1 MGCILTQ
8 SMVLDCK
15 ESVGGIKNA
24 YFMSW
29 ADLLVVTETAG
40 VVTAITKAVGKK
52 FYKYELVKNSADYT
66 ENINA
71 NVQNGTVYYAQELKI
86 ILNKMQANT
95 RNEILLL
102 AKSNLVAIVEDSNGK
117 YWLAGRTNGLDITG
131 GSANSGTAQG
141 DRNGYSLTFTGGE
154 KEMAPEVT
162 SSIIAG
168 LLA

>member
-1 MGCILTQ
+1 
-8 SMVLDCK
+8 MVLDCK
-15 ESVGGIKNA
+15 ESIGGLKSVS
-24 YFMSW
+24 FMAS
-29 ADLLVVTETAG
+29 ADLTTVTEAAG
-40 VVTAITKAVGKK
+40 VVTAITKATGKK
-52 FYKYELVKNSADYT
+52 FFKYELVKNSADYA

-71 NVQNGTVYYAQELKI
+71 NVQNGTVYYGQELKI
-86 ILNKMQANT
+86 VLNKMQANT

-102 AKSNLVAIVEDSNGK
+102 AKSNLVAIVEDANGK

-154 KEMAPEVT
+154 KEMAPEVQ
-162 SSIIAG
+162 SSIIAA